1 MTSTPIIQRYPLV
14 QLDLLNDT
22 VSIPR
27 SRNLTGHPEID
38 FGDQDSLADNFKMI
52 DLDADLKSALL
63 EKIGEFWNTD
73 VDKLEAFSYYNDGA
87 YLCQRRRQKYDFE
100 RESAYWIDYQF
111 KGATSEQ
118 ALQLALL
125 IEASFAIQQK
135 AKVERSYRKME
146 ARLKEVNYFEAKYLK
161 RIRERGL
168 LLNSTDWRVLPDI
181 QDSYTGE
188 KDRWIAWRAKI
199 RSIPVPDPAVYDGP
213 LAFAKALY
221 SMTYPLDPKNY
232 RKLYPNDMLEDGVT
246 PAPAFMD
253 PDDENQWTKYDDDA
267 SSDFFN
273 DRLISHLIMAKQ
285 RNNTK
290 VRVRKEVLDVIK
302 TFAIEDIYDEFD
314 GSYFVEQLAGEE

>member
-1 MTSTPIIQRYPLV
+1 MQRYPLV

-22 VSIPR
+22 VAIPKSIGLSGDPD
-27 SRNLTGHPEID
+27 ID
-38 FGDQDSLADNFKMI
+38 FGDPNIMGDKFVQREI
-52 DLDADLKSALL
+52 DPELKAVLM

-73 VDKLEAFSYYNDGA
+73 VDRLEAFAYYSDGA
-87 YLCQRRRQKYDFE
+87 YLCQRRRQKYDFN
-100 RESAYWIDYQF
+100 RESNYWLDYQF
-111 KGATSEQ
+111 QGATTEQ
-118 ALQLALL
+118 ARELALL
-125 IEASFAIQQK
+125 IEATFTIQQK
-135 AKVERSYRKME
+135 AKVEKSFAKMDK
-146 ARLKEVNYFEAKYLK
+146 RLKEHNFFESKYLK
-161 RIRERGL
+161 RTREKNL
-168 LLNSTDWRVLPDI
+168 LLSATDWRVLPDI
-181 QDSYTGE
+181 EDSYPGE

-199 RSIPVPDPAVYDGP
+199 RSIPVPDSAVYENP

-221 SMTYPLDPKNY
+221 GMTYPIDPKNY

-273 DRLISHLIMAKQ
+273 TRLINHLIQAKQ
-285 RNNTK
+285 RNSAK
-290 VRVRKEVLDVIK
+290 VQVRKEVLDIIK